1 MQNVDISAAPR
12 LLRGKLS
19 AVKTSRT
26 TIDFFFGQSDERL
39 MEGTAVAAAAMGLSG
54 AAAAMTGAA
63 LDETKEDVLRVE
75 FTIDGERIEG
85 VFWSFPFQEGD
96 ELEAV
101 VESTQQGWI
110 AFAVARPC
118 DRIVAIYPY
127 AWAGTIAHYKRSF
140 SVAWKVILAIVFFGT
155 ATMVLLTLL
164 DWKEKSP
171 EIIKMIFLGGGC
183 FSLILAVIAFNLS
196 RRLLPF
202 SEMADRIFATLKL
215 DAPKWVNLR
224 QSTLRNRTPEDP
236 PELGDQYFRY

>member
-1 MQNVDISAAPR
+1 M
-12 LLRGKLS
+12 S
-19 AVKTSRT
+19 AVKISHT
-26 TIDFFFGQSDERL
+26 TIDFFFGQSDDRL

-63 LDETKEDVLRVE
+63 LDETKEDVLRVD
-75 FTIDGERIEG
+75 FTVGDERMEG
-85 VFWSFPFQEGD
+85 VFWAFPFQEGD
-96 ELEAV
+96 DLEV
-101 VESTQQGWI
+101 VAEPAREGWT
-110 AFAVARPC
+110 AFAAARPR
-118 DRIVAIYPY
+118 DRVIVIYPY

-140 SVAWKVILAIVFFGT
+140 SVAWKVILALAVLSGGV
-155 ATMVLLTLL
+155 MVLLTLL

-171 EIIKMIFLGGGC
+171 EVIKMIFLAEGC
-183 FSLILAVIAFNLS
+183 FSLILSVIAFNLS

-202 SEMADRIFATLKL
+202 SKMADQIFAALRL